1 MLHIQQKPSYCHLDT
16 FRGVKFNNPDKWMAY
31 AGGYLRI
38 VYEDSETK
46 HNVKKIII
54 HDKYDPWE
62 YFSSYNLG
70 KAQKIKQCL

>member
-1 MLHIQQKPSYCHLDT
+1 M
-16 FRGVKFNNPDKWMAY
+16 VY
-31 AGGYLRI
+31 ASSYLRI
-38 VYEDSETK
+38 IHEDSETK

-70 KAQKIKQCL
+70 KAQKLKQCL